1 MPSSRDSWRTSSSST
16 ISRDVTHC
24 DCSDSNVTSTHLDEV
39 SSFEITP
46 RENLIPDQRAHTCV
60 PNVKPFCCSS
70 QASNDRFFDGF
81 FSGTS
86 LPPASA
92 AASSSSSSSAAATVT
107 AAAAAAAARFV
118 SLATSLLLPF
128 FFLGCWSAAAAVTP
142 MWLSLTDAAFSV
154 EAPAV
159 PSTSV
164 WRPSERSLLL
174 FCDGALE
181 AASTSASKV
190 REGLE
195 EVLEPGERNFS
206 GTSPCRSHLR
216 MCITVPLGS

>member
-1 MPSSRDSWRTSSSST
+1 MPSARDSGRTSSSST

-46 RENLIPDQRAHTCV
+46 RENLMPDQRAHTCV
-60 PNVKPFCCSS
+60 PNVKPLCSSS
-70 QASNDRFFDGF
+70 QASDDRFFDGF

-86 LPPASA
+86 LSPAST
-92 AASSSSSSSAAATVT
+92 AASSSSSSSAAA
-107 AAAAAAAARFV
+107 AAAAAATLLV
-118 SLATSLLLPF
+118 SLATSLLPPF
-128 FFLGCWSAAAAVTP
+128 FFLGCWTAAAAVTP
-142 MWLSLTDAAFSV
+142 PWLSLADAAFSV
-154 EAPAV
+154 QASAV

-164 WRPSERSLLL
+164 WRPSERSPLL

-181 AASTSASKV
+181 ATSASASKV

-195 EVLEPGERNFS
+195 EALEPGERSFS